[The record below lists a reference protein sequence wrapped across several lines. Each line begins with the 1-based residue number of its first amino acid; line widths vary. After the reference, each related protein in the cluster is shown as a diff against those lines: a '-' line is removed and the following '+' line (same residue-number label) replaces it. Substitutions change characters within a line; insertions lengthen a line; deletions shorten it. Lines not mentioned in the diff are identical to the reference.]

1 MKITNFAVFNA
12 IEPLN
17 KLVLLKLPI
26 KVGFSLL
33 KTIKKIDEI
42 NSLVTK
48 KREEIVNTYASRN
61 ADGSVVKSK
70 DAAGND
76 VENTVQI
83 VNMVGFE
90 KDMSDLMNFVNEVDV
105 TPIKVVDVEHHVVEL
120 EVLAKLDWLFTE

>member
-90 KDMSDLMNFVNEVDV
+90 KDMSDLLNFVNEVDV